1 MKLHV
6 FNPEHDIALA
16 ANLANFTAPFAGRA
30 LRTDLGFIPALWASE
45 GDAVLVENV
54 DDARQRYEHL
64 AESVGIHHPVPLW
77 VTKTKVSSLHLDAVE
92 PWGWDLAIRS
102 QLVRYGVA
110 EPLLPSVD
118 EIGEIRN
125 LSHRRQA
132 ADVLRQLQQT
142 GVVGEAYCCYSLDE
156 IETFIHDTPNVV
168 LKAPWS
174 SSGRGIRF
182 VHGELTSALR
192 GWIDNLLHSQGSVM
206 LEPFYEKVMDF
217 AMEFSSDGVGS
228 VTYHGLSLF
237 ATVNG
242 AYTGNLLASE
252 EEKEEMLNPYVS
264 IELLRN
270 IRGMIK
276 SLMSSMFQGKYY
288 GPFGVDMM
296 VCKGGLLHPC
306 VEINLRR
313 TMGHVALSLSPYKKG
328 RLAVYG
334 KSPFQL
340 LVE

>member
-16 ANLANFTAPFAGRA
+16 SNLANFTAPLAGRA
-30 LRTDLGFIPALWASE
+30 LRADLGFIPALWASE

-102 QLVRYGVA
+102 QLLRYGVA
-110 EPLLPSVD
+110 ENLLPTID

-125 LSHRRQA
+125 LSHRRHA
-132 ADVLRQLQQT
+132 ADVLCQLQHDGLT
-142 GVVGEAYCCYSLDE
+142 GEAFCCRTIGE
-156 IETFIHDTPNVV
+156 IEEFMRKAPNVV

-174 SSGRGIRF
+174 SSGRGVRF
-182 VHGELTSALR
+182 VCGGLTPALR
-192 GWIDNLLHSQGSVM
+192 GWVENLLHVQDSVM
-206 LEPFYEKVMDF
+206 IEPFYENTMDF
-217 AMEFSSDGVGS
+217 AMEFSSDGGI
-228 VTYHGLSLF
+228 VTYSGLSLF

-242 AYTGNLLASE
+242 AYIGNMLAKE
-252 EEKEEMLNPYVS
+252 DEKEEVLSRYVAK
-264 IELLRN
+264 ELIIYVREKIIQLTS
-270 IRGMIK
+270 
-276 SLMSSMFQGKYY
+276 SLFQGKYR

-296 VCKGGLLHPC
+296 VCKNGLLHPC

>member
-16 ANLANFTAPFAGRA
+16 TNLANFTAPLAGRA
-30 LRTDLGFIPALWASE
+30 LRADLGFIPALWASE

-64 AESVGIHHPVPLW
+64 AESVDFHRPMPLW
-77 VTKTKVSSLHLDAVE
+77 VTNTKVSSLDLDAVE

-102 QLVRYGVA
+102 QLLRYGV
-110 EPLLPSVD
+110 EENLLPSVD

-125 LSHRRQA
+125 LSHRRHA
-132 ADVLRQLQQT
+132 AEVLRQLQHDGLT
-142 GVVGEAYCCYSLDE
+142 GEAFCCTNIGE
-156 IETFIHDTPNVV
+156 IEEFMRKTPKVV

-174 SSGRGIRF
+174 SSGRGVRF
-182 VHGELTSALR
+182 VCGGLTPALR
-192 GWIDNLLHSQGSVM
+192 GWVENLLHTQGSVM
-206 LEPFYEKVMDF
+206 LEPFYEKTMDI
-217 AMEFSSDGVGS
+217 AMEFCSEEAGA
-228 VTYHGLSLF
+228 VTYSGLSLF

-242 AYTGNLLASE
+242 AYTGNMLAEE
-252 EEKEEMLNPYVS
+252 EEKIDVLNHYVS
-264 IELLRN
+264 KETLIYVREKIIQLTS
-270 IRGMIK
+270 
-276 SLMSSMFQGKYY
+276 SLFQGKYR

-296 VCKGGLLHPC
+296 VCKNGLLHPC

-328 RLAVYG
+328 RLAICS